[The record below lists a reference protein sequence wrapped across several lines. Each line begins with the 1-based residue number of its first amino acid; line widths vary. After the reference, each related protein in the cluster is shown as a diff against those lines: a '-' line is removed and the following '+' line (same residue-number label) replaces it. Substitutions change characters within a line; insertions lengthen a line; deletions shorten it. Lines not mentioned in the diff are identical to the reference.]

1 MSIELI
7 DVNDKASRYKAI
19 VLLWHSLKERT
30 PDQSISHTKMPT
42 IQQHRDFVLA
52 KPYPHW
58 YLIRIAGTSTAV
70 GNVYMTD
77 HREVGIHIDNA
88 HRGMGYGSAALK
100 ALREI
105 CPGHLL
111 ANINPANSAS
121 IEFFKKHG
129 ATLLQ
134 HTYKL

>member
-1 MSIELI
+1 M
-7 DVNDKASRYKAI
+7 
-19 VLLWHSLKERT
+19 
-30 PDQSISHTKMPT
+30 
-42 IQQHRDFVLA
+42 
-52 KPYPHW
+52 
-58 YLIRIAGTSTAV
+58 
-70 GNVYMTD
+70 
-77 HREVGIHIDNA
+77 GIHIDNA
-88 HRGMGYGSAALK
+88 HRGKNGYGSAGLK

-105 CPGHLL
+105 SPGSML

>member
-1 MSIELI
+1 MIELL
-7 DVNDKASRYKAI
+7 DVYNQDTRYR
-19 VLLWHSLKERT
+19 VLKMLYIWLEQRT
-30 PDQSISHTKMPT
+30 PDQSISHKQMPT
-42 IQQHRDFVLA
+42 SHEHIAFVGS
-52 KPYPHW
+52 KPYPLW
-58 YLIRIAGTSTAV
+58 FMIKSGNFYV
-70 GNVYMTD
+70 GNIYLTAQ
-77 HREVGIHIDNA
+77 REVGIHIDND
-88 HRGMGYGSAALK
+88 HRGKGYGSAALK

-105 CPGHLL
+105 SPGPLL